1 MRSTWQDPP
10 GYSRGR
16 GSNFKQLGN
25 AREAEQRVPQIVG
38 ISADEFMGALA
49 LALTQGCGILLSP
62 TGDGGAVSVLVYD
75 GDERYR
81 TYASTREEFESAISA
96 VRDHAEA
103 KMVGSTFGDR
113 KPPKKGS

>member
-16 GSNFKQLGN
+16 GNNFKALGN
-25 AREAEQRVPQIVG
+25 RKEAEQRVPQIVG
-38 ISADEFMGALA
+38 ISADEFMGAVA

-75 GDERYR
+75 GDDRYR
-81 TYASTREEFESAISA
+81 TYASTPEEFADAISA

-103 KMVGSTFGDR
+103 KMVGSTF
-113 KPPKKGS
+113 KAPKVPRSAS